1 MGIVLKQSLKNTI
14 ITYIGFGIG
23 AVNTLYLY
31 PIFLGATYYALTNY
45 ILSAANVIMPLFAIG
60 MQNTLVKFYAQ
71 YQTEKERSQFL
82 SFTVLFPLLM
92 CIPLAIIGIFFFDD
106 ILTFVSKKNPVVKT
120 FILLIPFIGI
130 CMAYF
135 EIFYA
140 WARVHMHSVF
150 GNFIKEVG
158 LRLFSLFTLIGVYY
172 NWITVVQFV
181 YVTAGIY
188 LLALV
193 VTMFYAFYIKKPVF
207 QFVIPA
213 NVKDILVYTFYI
225 ILSGSVANLLLDG
238 DKIMLNQY
246 MKIENIAYYSVATYI
261 ALVISVPSRA
271 MHQIVYPITAKL
283 MHENK
288 HDELNDLYKKTSIN
302 LQIVGGFVMLCIFV
316 NIEQLYEMVPKDYS
330 GGIIVVFM
338 IGLSKYF
345 DLILGN
351 NNAII
356 FNSKYYRAV
365 LFLGVGLVILTVVL
379 NMIFI
384 PLYGIIGSA
393 FATLLSITCYSLAKL
408 LFVVKRMHLYPFTK
422 QTLHSIGITFIVF
435 LLFYFWEFPVNS
447 SVSNGLRS
455 ILVLVA
461 IGLKSLLVTFVY
473 TYMNYKFVVSP
484 EINQTLDKVFFKFK
498 RNK

>member
-1 MGIVLKQSLKNTI
+1 MGIVLNQSLKNTI
-14 ITYIGFGIG
+14 ITYIGFAIGGIS
-23 AVNTLYLY
+23 TLFLFP
-31 PIFLGATYYALTNY
+31 PILGKTFYGLSNY
-45 ILSAANVIMPLFAIG
+45 ILSCANVIMPLFAIG
-60 MQNTLVKFYAQ
+60 MQNTLVKFYSQ
-71 YQTEKERSQFL
+71 CKSEKEQNQFL
-82 SFTVLFPLLM
+82 SFTVLFPILLI
-92 CIPLAIIGIFFFDD
+92 IPILLIGLFFYDEIAF
-106 ILTFVSKKNPVVKT
+106 FVTKKNPIVKD
-120 FILLIPFIGI
+120 FIWLIPFVGI

-140 WARVHMHSVF
+140 WARVHMFSVF

-158 LRLFSLFTLIGVYY
+158 LRLFSLIALLGIYFK
-172 NWITVVQFV
+172 WITVVDFI
-181 YVTAGIY
+181 YLTAGIY
-188 LLALV
+188 FVAFL
-193 VTMFYAFYIKKPVF
+193 VTMFYAFRIKKPVF
-207 QFVIPA
+207 QFTIPW
-213 NVKDILVYTFYI
+213 NVKEILVYTSYI

-246 MKIENIAYYSVATYI
+246 MDIGNIAFYSVATYI

-288 HDELNDLYKKTSIN
+288 HDELNVLYKKTSIN

-316 NIEQLYEMVPKDYS
+316 NIDQLYEMMPKEYC
-330 GGIIVVFM
+330 GGILVVFM

-365 LFLGVGLVILTVVL
+365 LFLGVGLVVLTVVL

-384 PLYGIIGSA
+384 PLFGIIGSA

-408 LFVVKRMHLYPFTK
+408 LFVVKRMHLFPFTK
-422 QTLHSIGITFIVF
+422 QNLISAGISLFVF
-435 LLFYFWEFPVNS
+435 LLFYFWQFPLHPIVGI
-447 SVSNGLRS
+447 VLKS
-455 ILVLVA
+455 ILVT
-461 IGLKSLLVTFVY
+461 IVY
-473 TYMNYKFVVSP
+473 GFINYKMIVSP
-484 EINQTLDKVFFKFK
+484 EINQTFDKLLVKLRIIK
-498 RNK
+498 

>member
-1 MGIVLKQSLKNTI
+1 MGIVLNQSFKNTI

-23 AVNTLYLY
+23 AINTLYLY
-31 PIFLGATYYALTNY
+31 PVFLGATYYALTNY

-60 MQNTLVKFYAQ
+60 MQNTLVKFYSQ
-71 YQTEKERSQFL
+71 YKTEQEREQFL
-82 SFTVLFPLLM
+82 SFTALFPVLM
-92 CIPLAIIGIFFFDD
+92 CIPLGIIGIFFFDD
-106 ILTFVSKKNPVVKT
+106 ITAFVSKKNPVVKE
-120 FILLIPFIGI
+120 FMLLIPFTGI

-158 LRLFSLFTLIGVYY
+158 LRLFSSIALIGLYFKWMTLIE
-172 NWITVVQFV
+172 FV

-188 LLALV
+188 FVAFLI
-193 VTMFYAFYIKKPVF
+193 TMFYAFYIKKPNF
-207 QFVIPA
+207 QITIPE
-213 NVKDILVYTFYI
+213 NVKHVMEYTFYI

-246 MKIENIAYYSVATYI
+246 MEIKNIAYYSVATYI

-316 NIEQLYEMVPKDYS
+316 NINQLYEIVPEEYR
-330 GGIIVVFM
+330 GGVPVVFM

-356 FNSKYYRAV
+356 FNTKYYRPV
-365 LFLGVGLVILTVVL
+365 LFLGLGLVVLTFILNV
-379 NMIFI
+379 IFI
-384 PLYGIIGSA
+384 PLYGIMGSA
-393 FATLLSITCYSLAKL
+393 FATLLSITFYSLAKL
-408 LFVVKRMHLYPFTK
+408 LFVVKKLHLYPFTK
-422 QTLHSIGITFIVF
+422 QNLYSLGVTAALF
-435 LLFYFWEFPVNS
+435 LAFYFWEFPVYPLI
-447 SVSNGLRS
+447 GIALKS
-455 ILVLVA
+455 ILVTILY
-461 IGLKSLLVTFVY
+461 LYF
-473 TYMNYKFVVSP
+473 NYKFKIST
-484 EINQTLDKVFFKFK
+484 EINQVMNNLLNKVGIKI
-498 RNK
+498 